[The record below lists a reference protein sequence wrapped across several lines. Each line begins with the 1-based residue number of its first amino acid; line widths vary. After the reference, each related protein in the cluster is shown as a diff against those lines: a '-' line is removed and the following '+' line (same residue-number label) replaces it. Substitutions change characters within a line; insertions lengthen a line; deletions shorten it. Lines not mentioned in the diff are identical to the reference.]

1 LDDWDSTDEKLEAL
15 AYPRQFKPGYVR
27 FIREKQRTHHA
38 LRPHMAN
45 NPWVFI
51 SWVVKEIVS
60 DDEFKA
66 WKRACQAFAPQHQ
79 EARRE
84 MPPAQPEPA
93 PMPEPPAPEKAKA
106 EAQPVAP
113 EPQPDW
119 AAEAPQEPAEA
130 APVAAKP
137 GENQPPPAPKAAP
150 APSQSPQAASSEP
163 PGNPRPTITRTPVV
177 APERRGE
184 LLRIA
189 RAHTHTPLSSL
200 PARMRRKD
208 GLEDFETLEADL
220 VAEVS
225 AACAEDTAAWIGWLF
240 KSIKLP
246 KLEIDWHR
254 GLDRLPAALLPEACR
269 LYEAGWRPGFKRPP
283 SPADLLRGVEPDMV
297 DMREDYECARL
308 TVTRIKAAIRQFPA

>member
-1 LDDWDSTDEKLEAL
+1 MKTQAQPTPDPALAQGIYVKNSNSFSPSPLPLPSHLTLPLGELDDWDSTHELEAL

-66 WKRACQAFAPQHQ
+66 WKRACRAFAPQRQ

-93 PMPEPPAPEKAKA
+93 PMPEPPAPERPRPRP
-106 EAQPVAP
+106 EPVAP

-137 GENQPPPAPKAAP
+137 AGSATPCAQGR
-150 APSQSPQAASSEP
+150 SSAFPEP
-163 PGNPRPTITRTPVV
+163 PGGI
-177 APERRGE
+177 
-184 LLRIA
+184 
-189 RAHTHTPLSSL
+189 
-200 PARMRRKD
+200 
-208 GLEDFETLEADL
+208 
-220 VAEVS
+220 
-225 AACAEDTAAWIGWLF
+225 
-240 KSIKLP
+240 
-246 KLEIDWHR
+246 
-254 GLDRLPAALLPEACR
+254 
-269 LYEAGWRPGFKRPP
+269 
-283 SPADLLRGVEPDMV
+283 
-297 DMREDYECARL
+297 
-308 TVTRIKAAIRQFPA
+308 Q